1 MRAMSHISGRLE
13 ILIVDDEASIRLM
26 LSVCLK
32 LEGHQVA
39 TAGTIDEALQ
49 ETNRQ
54 GFDLIFLDVRLG
66 LDNGLDFIP
75 QLLSKNPWTRIVII
89 TAYASMESAL
99 RATELGASDYLPKPF
114 TPAQV
119 VHVTQKVTE
128 RRQLERTVQA
138 LQATMGAM
146 DAVLDFPAV
155 DPPMID
161 AVELA
166 RRVATSHA
174 NLLIFGEIGSGKA
187 RLAQAIHRW
196 SDRASQPFAT
206 LSCRAGDE
214 GLETDLFGQTGGGAA
229 GKLEFCQGGTLLL
242 EQVNE
247 IPLRL
252 QPRMLRLLKEREF
265 ERGDETTRRR
275 VDVRIITTT
284 SADLQQ
290 AVAAG
295 SFRSDLL
302 LAMNVV
308 QINLPPLRD
317 RPNELPLLARQYL
330 AFFSQKNHR
339 AITGFTPE
347 AIYALRQHRWPGNVW
362 ELRNVIERAV
372 LLCTVDCIGVEH
384 LPPNLLNTTSYVQIG
399 DLIPLSIVEELHV
412 RRVVESARSLRQAAT
427 ILGIDAGTVVRRMK
441 RYGSDEQAD
450 A

>member
-1 MRAMSHISGRLE
+1 
-13 ILIVDDEASIRLM
+13 
-26 LSVCLK
+26 
-32 LEGHQVA
+32 
-39 TAGTIDEALQ
+39 
-49 ETNRQ
+49 
-54 GFDLIFLDVRLG
+54 
-66 LDNGLDFIP
+66 
-75 QLLSKNPWTRIVII
+75 
-89 TAYASMESAL
+89 
-99 RATELGASDYLPKPF
+99 
-114 TPAQV
+114 
-119 VHVTQKVTE
+119 
-128 RRQLERTVQA
+128 
-138 LQATMGAM
+138 
-146 DAVLDFPAV
+146 
-155 DPPMID
+155 
-161 AVELA
+161 
-166 RRVATSHA
+166 
-174 NLLIFGEIGSGKA
+174 
-187 RLAQAIHRW
+187 
-196 SDRASQPFAT
+196 
-206 LSCRAGDE
+206 
-214 GLETDLFGQTGGGAA
+214 
-229 GKLEFCQGGTLLL
+229 
-242 EQVNE
+242 
-247 IPLRL
+247 
-252 QPRMLRLLKEREF
+252 LRLLKEREF